1 MGSIEMKEGGRLHV
15 HQQATTETERPDHDR
30 FEFSQDF
37 ELWESGD
44 DRAFRLRLE
53 TGSRLIGYVSADD
66 NVSAHVLNTRN
77 HNSFDEGEE
86 FAKESKT
93 TANESA
99 RA

>member
-15 HQQATTETERPDHDR
+15 HQQAATGTERPDHDR

-53 TGSRLIGYVSADD
+53 TGSRLI
-66 NVSAHVLNTRN
+66 N
-77 HNSFDEGEE
+77 HNFFDEGEE
-86 FAKESKT
+86 FAEESKT
-93 TANESA
+93 TTNESA